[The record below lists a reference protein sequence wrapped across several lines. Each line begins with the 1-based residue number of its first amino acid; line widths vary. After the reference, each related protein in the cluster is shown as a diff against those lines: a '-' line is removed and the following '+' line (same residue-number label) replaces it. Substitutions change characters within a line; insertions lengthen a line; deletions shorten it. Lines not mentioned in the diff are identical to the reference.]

1 VSTPPPVTQTETQ
14 TVAPPT
20 QQPQQPRY
28 IPTIPPIPT
37 IPGLPQIFVQPPAS
51 G

>member
-14 TVAPPT
+14 TVAPT
-20 QQPQQPRY
+20 QPPQQPRF

-37 IPGLPQIFVQPPAS
+37 IPGLPQIFVQPP